1 MYMKKLVISFLLLF
15 AVFNA
20 KAQESFFRGNNN
32 YVAPTIVLPTIS
44 TSSITN
50 INRYGAISGGTII
63 DNGGAPILSSGI
75 CWSATS
81 NLPTITDSKTTDGL
95 LSLGTFVSSL
105 TGLTAGVIYNV
116 RAYATNSA
124 GTAYGVTQTFTTT
137 STTTTIPILTTSVV
151 SAISSTTAIT
161 GGTITDQGSTLV
173 SSRGLVYGTSAGSS
187 TYSVTSGSGDGTFTT
202 TLTGLTQGTRY
213 YVRSFATNV
222 QGTGYGAEISFTT
235 QTTATVSATVS
246 VTSITG
252 TTATGGGT
260 ITTDGGASVTSR
272 GLVWGTTSG
281 SSTYSVT
288 TGTGTGTYTS
298 SITGLNNGTTY
309 FVRAFAVNSIGT
321 TYGPEVQFATPST
334 ATVASTI
341 TSTIT
346 SSTAI
351 LGGVLSSTGG
361 ATTSVGIMYTT
372 NADFSGTYTTTTI
385 SLNANAGTFT
395 STITGLTAVTN
406 YKARTFATNTAG
418 TTYGPVISFTTPV
431 APIAV
436 GDFYGGGIVYYVLQS
451 GDNGYDA
458 NVQHGLIAQPQNEI
472 DVFSP
477 LFAGIT
483 WNVVALNNNTISG
496 AQNSGTLLGRSNTAA
511 IIADQGAGTYLFKY
525 VSSLNINGYN
535 DWYVPSLI
543 ELNKFRDFL
552 YNPTYIINNTS
563 THWYWISKNNSNY
576 KWTWGTYVSST
587 QAGQYYKGNYVEGN
601 GVSNISYNYAQG
613 GNNYVYLAI
622 RSF

>member
-1 MYMKKLVISFLLLF
+1 MYMKKLGIFLLLF
-15 AVFNA
+15 TAFNA
-20 KAQESFFRGNNN
+20 NAQESFFRGNNN
-32 YVAPTIVLPTIS
+32 YVAPVIVIPTIS
-44 TSSITN
+44 TSSITS
-50 INRYGAISGGTII
+50 IYRYGANSGGTLI

-81 NLPTITDSKTTDGL
+81 NLPTITDNKTTDGL

-105 TGLTAGVIYNV
+105 TGLTAGVTYNV

-124 GTAYGVTQTFTTT
+124 GTAYGVTQTFTST

-187 TYSVTSGSGDGTFTT
+187 TYTVTSGSGAGTFTT

-235 QTTATVSATVS
+235 QTTATVSATAS
-246 VTSITG
+246 VTSIAG
-252 TTATGGGT
+252 TTAIGGGT
-260 ITTDGGASVTSR
+260 ITTDGGATVTSR

-281 SSTYSVT
+281 SSTYSLT
-288 TGTGTGTYTS
+288 AGTGTGTYTS

-361 ATTSVGIMYTT
+361 ATTSVGIMYTA

-385 SLNANAGTFT
+385 SLNADFSGTFT

-406 YKARTFATNTAG
+406 YKARTFATNAAG

-431 APIAV
+431 APIVV
-436 GDFYGGGIVYYVLQS
+436 GSSYGGGVVYYILRS
-451 GDNGYDA
+451 GDLGYDA
-458 NVQHGLIAQPQNEI
+458 NIQHGLIAATSDQ
-472 DVFSP
+472 SS
-477 LFAGIT
+477 A
-483 WNVVALNNNTISG
+483 VVWAKTNTNIG
-496 AQNSGTLLGRSNTAA
+496 ATAENIGTGLSNTNL
-511 IIADQGAGTYLFKY
+511 IIANQGNTGTYGAKIARDY
-525 VSSLNINGYN
+525 TGGGYT
-535 DWYVPSLI
+535 DWFLPNAQ
-543 ELNKFRDFL
+543 ELHQL
-552 YNPTYIINNTS
+552 YAVKV
-563 THWYWISKNNSNY
+563 H
-576 KWTWGTYVSST
+576 
-587 QAGQYYKGNYVEGN
+587 
-601 GVSNISYNYAQG
+601 
-613 GNNYVYLAI
+613 
-622 RSF
+622 